1 MSKEFAGC
9 SSTTQYSGETRQSS
23 HLIPG
28 QEASPGMS
36 GDVAGMNKYV
46 ASIGHARYEVDPT
59 VLRGTMPKA
68 LVFSRRYAGF
78 IRLIVFPGRLQR
90 VGAKAFC
97 YEGAE
102 AALGCL

>member
-1 MSKEFAGC
+1 
-9 SSTTQYSGETRQSS
+9 
-23 HLIPG
+23 
-28 QEASPGMS
+28 MS
-36 GDVAGMNKYV
+36 GNVAGVNKYV

-68 LVFSRRYAGF
+68 LVFSRWYA
-78 IRLIVFPGRLQR
+78 RLIRFVVFPGRFQR

-102 AALGCL
+102 AALAILQKSI